1 MIHGCAVGAVLLGAS
16 VPFTLIVAF
25 PTNKQ
30 LLDIHGD
37 VISCDLD
44 LVTACCCE
52 RSRGDACRLTP
63 SIYYWRVRP
72 HCDSRSAARGSF
84 CAVFSVSID
93 ATVALLVR
101 TDRRRYCRAVKHQHA
116 VSLSLA
122 TPPPRS
128 IPSPRLA
135 DCGGI
140 LDSEEKG
147 HALLIRF
154 LHFDIGLFDF

>member
-1 MIHGCAVGAVLLGAS
+1 MGMSSLATWTLSQPAVASDLGAMRVASLLAFTTGGFGHTATLGLLLAGVS
-16 VPFTLIVAF
+16 VPSLAF
-25 PTNKQ
+25 
-30 LLDIHGD
+30 
-37 VISCDLD
+37 
-44 LVTACCCE
+44 
-52 RSRGDACRLTP
+52 RLMP
-63 SIYYWRVRP
+63 PWL
-72 HCDSRSAARGSF
+72 CWF
-84 CAVFSVSID
+84 
-93 ATVALLVR
+93 
-101 TDRRRYCRAVKHQHA
+101 DRRRYCRAVKHQHA